1 MKTIYNLHTAVAVNR
16 VTLGLFFFVSGISN
30 YLNFSIKNGFYQT
43 VLTQKLQ
50 LWGPFPAGW
59 QGVGPLPEI
68 IAVPYGWLLPL
79 AEIVLGA
86 LFALNFWI
94 EWTGLLIIL
103 MTFSIILAFGVIPAG
118 TLFPNAAE
126 SFNKNIF
133 FMTLVWICIAYD
145 RYAKKM
151 SQRRARSAEYDLS
164 AANEFPGSGHS
175 AEL

>member
-1 MKTIYNLHTAVAVNR
+1 MKSIYNLHTAVAVNR
-16 VTLGLFFFVSGISN
+16 VTLGLFFFLSGIGN
-30 YLNFSIKNGFYQT
+30 YINFNIKNGFYQT

-68 IAVPYGWLLPL
+68 IAMPYGWLLPL
-79 AEIVLGA
+79 AEIILGA
-86 LFALNFWI
+86 LFALNLWI
-94 EWTGLLIIL
+94 EWTGLLLIL

-118 TLFPNAAE
+118 SLFPNAAE

-133 FMTLVWICIAYD
+133 FMTLVWMCIAYD

-151 SQRRARSAEYDLS
+151 SQRRARSAEYDISNADELQV
-164 AANEFPGSGHS
+164 GRHS
-175 AEL
+175 TEL